1 MRRKFLGEKLPD
13 KYTIKDIFN
22 GILTFTDGAI
32 ELHRLA
38 TSNLV
43 HLEMRVEEIIG
54 EEIIN
59 ATCSFVDGDMLM
71 EIVTKEVRHT
81 RCSPPKFLPR

>member
-13 KYTIKDIFN
+13 NYTIKDIFN
-22 GILTFTDGAI
+22 WILMFTDGAI

-38 TSNLV
+38 ALNLV

-59 ATCSFVDGDMLM
+59 ATCSFVDGD
-71 EIVTKEVRHT
+71 IVFKEVRHT